1 MNVEIE
7 LCPICGGTVSVVD
20 VRWETMGGDQ
30 PPRRARCASCGHTG
44 PKEMTTYNAV
54 SAWNAMCEKIRELA
68 VSKYL
73 STRPHLAVT
82 IRENTLVADLTPLGV
97 APGDLVVVV
106 PVKS

>member
-7 LCPICGGTVSVVD
+7 FCPICGGTVSVVD
-20 VRWETMGGDQ
+20 VRWETMGGDP
-30 PPRRARCASCGHTG
+30 PPRRAECLSCGYEG
-44 PKEMTTYNAV
+44 PRGMRTDDAV

-73 STRPHLAVT
+73 ATRPHLAVT
-82 IRENTLVADLTPLGV
+82 IRENTLVADLTPLCV